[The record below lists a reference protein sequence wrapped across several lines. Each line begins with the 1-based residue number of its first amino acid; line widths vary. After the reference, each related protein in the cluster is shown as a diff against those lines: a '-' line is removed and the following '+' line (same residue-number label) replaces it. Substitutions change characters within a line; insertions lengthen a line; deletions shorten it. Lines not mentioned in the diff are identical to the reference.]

1 MIVGYNSKQSTNNHG
16 VCMKNLRASSQWVK
30 SIMFTVVI
38 VLLLCSILLGF
49 VLLSLRQNLLES
61 SQTVAD
67 YLQESLDS
75 KILEILKYRRVLEL
89 DPTITSLKKISSK
102 VSEIPTDYYDLSVQL
117 RNYTS
122 VNGILESV
130 QIYFKKPDLIIGDLG
145 CFEASSYYKLDNWHG
160 NRGFGQWVA
169 NLDTSENG
177 FVVIEHDEKK
187 KACYIKTIVHNAE
200 AVGYFLLRLNSDEL
214 LRVPNTTLIAPRE
227 DFSTAILLGQQV
239 ITQVGNSDDLSG
251 FLKGYTLLSAKARIS
266 AGTHMIYVC
275 PSRFEPFT
283 FLFSSSLEEPM
294 APLRLM
300 LIICMSVLI
309 VIGLLALFISF
320 AQGRKN
326 AKPIEEM
333 LEKMGVGLE
342 GKENAFAILE
352 RNIDKLLVEKN
363 MRIGKMQN
371 QQDMISGLFLNY
383 ILTEGD
389 LSESDANSVASRYG
403 LTFEN
408 PYFTVSVVIMKNSEN
423 ETLRGGILKF
433 FGNKD
438 VIISYRRDRYV
449 LLFNTEEILPP
460 QEMASQI
467 ELMVRSV
474 FDGIDVVMGIGLSYD
489 RVIDIPQSY
498 SEALFVASSGKKYQ
512 DTDACCYSKELLPEE
527 IKQCSNELHSL
538 LIQQKYRQAK
548 EVVAAM
554 YKKDRT
560 EYATPS
566 ALRTIYAP
574 VEAVLIKAMEQCKR
588 DGLLAGNVDMSQIF
602 IFEDI
607 TSLALL
613 TNEVIDI
620 LAKARTI
627 GEKPVGPSL
636 AEKAKD
642 LIEKD
647 FTNPML
653 GLFYVSEKLGVSNSY
668 LSTTYK
674 ATFGI
679 GVAHYINQLRI
690 DLAKELITSTDM
702 TVKDIA
708 LAIGFSSDISF
719 IRVFKR
725 HESHTPGMLRKQ

>member
-1 MIVGYNSKQSTNNHG
+1 MILGYTTKQRANNYG
-16 VCMKNLRASSQWVK
+16 VYMRNFRASLQWVK

-89 DPTITSLKKISSK
+89 DSTITSMKRLSSK
-102 VSEIPTDYYDLSVQL
+102 VSGIPPECYDLSVQL
-117 RNYTS
+117 RNYTN
-122 VNGILESV
+122 VNAILESV
-130 QIYFKKPDLIIGDLG
+130 QIYFKNADLIVGDLG
-145 CFEASSYYKLDNWHG
+145 CFEASSYYKLDNWHSAES
-160 NRGFGQWVA
+160 FGQWSA
-169 NLDTSENG
+169 KLEQSENG
-177 FVVIEHDEKK
+177 FVVIEHEGKK

-200 AVGYFLLRLNSDEL
+200 AVGYFLLRLSSDEL
-214 LRVPNTTLIAPRE
+214 LKVPDSTLIAPSE
-227 DFSTAILLGQQV
+227 DLSTAILLGQQV
-239 ITQVGNSDDLSG
+239 ITQIGNSDELSK
-251 FLKGYTLLSAKARIS
+251 FLQGHTLPSIKTHISAKAY
-266 AGTHMIYVC
+266 MIYVC

-283 FLFSSSLEEPM
+283 FLFATSLQEPM

-300 LIICMSVLI
+300 LIICISVLI

-320 AQGRKN
+320 VQGRKN
-326 AKPIEEM
+326 AKPLEEM
-333 LEKMGVGLE
+333 LEKMGVGLD
-342 GKENAFAILE
+342 GKENAFALLE
-352 RNIDKLLVEKN
+352 QNIDKLLVEKN
-363 MRIGKMQN
+363 VRVGKLQD

-383 ILTEGD
+383 ILTEGN
-389 LSESDANSVASRYG
+389 LTESDANSVASRYG

-408 PYFTVSVVIMKNSEN
+408 PYFTVSVVIMKNSED
-423 ETLRGGILKF
+423 ETLRGDILKF

-438 VIISYRRDRYV
+438 IIVSYRSDRYV

-460 QEMASQI
+460 QELASNL
-467 ELMVRSV
+467 ELMARTV
-474 FDGIDVVMGIGLSYD
+474 FSGIEVVMEIGLSYNQI
-489 RVIDIPQSY
+489 IDIPQSY
-498 SEALFVASSGKKYQ
+498 SEALFVASSRKKSQ
-512 DTDACCYSKELLPEE
+512 GTDACCYSKELLPEE
-527 IKQCSNELHSL
+527 IKQCANELHAL
-538 LIQQKYRQAK
+538 LIQQKYRKAK

-554 YKKDRT
+554 YKKDKT
-560 EYATPS
+560 EYTTPS
-566 ALRTIYAP
+566 TLRTIYAP
-574 VEAVLIKAMEQCKR
+574 VEAVLIKALEQCKG
-588 DGLLAGNVDMSQIF
+588 DGLLPEDVDISQILTF
-602 IFEDI
+602 DDI
-607 TSLALL
+607 SSLALL

-620 LAKARTI
+620 LAKAQI
-627 GEKPVGPSL
+627 MGEKPVGPSL

-653 GLFYVSEKLGVSNSY
+653 GLYYISEKLGVSNSY

-690 DLAKELITSTDM
+690 DLAKELISSTDM

-725 HESHTPGMLRKQ
+725 HESQTPGMLRKQ